1 MSFVTV
7 ELGIGQLLQ
16 IRKVES
22 WRSNSR
28 SSSVIVFLPPV
39 VVVVVVVGSWLLSL
53 LLWSASLNQLMSREE
68 GA

>member
-1 MSFVTV
+1 MGFVTV

-39 VVVVVVVGSWLLSL
+39 VVVVGSWLLSL